1 MYGLGPRIPTHYGWG
16 HGSSGCNDTCF
27 SHHLNKNTNIYI
39 YINIYFT
46 AILRD
51 EIKKLGKQQSDR
63 ADDLMSWAS

>member
-1 MYGLGPRIPTHYGWG
+1 MVGAMVAQGVTTQAFPTTLIKIP
-16 HGSSGCNDTCF
+16 
-27 SHHLNKNTNIYI
+27 IYI
-39 YINIYFT
+39 YINIYFI